1 MRFQF
6 YCALAVISICST
18 SFDTNQERFTFFK
31 IKDKFLVLE
40 KDSITLSLSTAS
52 QVCLRVLRIYS
63 FPHPLLCARMIHD
76 PSIHWIFLLILT
88 MEEAKTEFLV
98 SFRYFYYYFY

>member
-40 KDSITLSLSTAS
+40 KDSLVPINCKSSLFTSLANIFIPTP
-52 QVCLRVLRIYS
+52 S
-63 FPHPLLCARMIHD
+63 FMCSD
-76 PSIHWIFLLILT
+76 DS
-88 MEEAKTEFLV
+88 
-98 SFRYFYYYFY
+98 